1 LVVIAKVNG
10 KNDARDIFEL
20 VDEFLPVRTLVADAK
35 HMDMDSQRTHAE
47 LAFLDAGCSHP
58 GHKYVGLGWNV
69 VFLSDPENFLDKAV
83 L

>member
-1 LVVIAKVNG
+1 
-10 KNDARDIFEL
+10 L

-35 HMDMDSQRTHAE
+35 HMNSQRAPPE
-47 LAFLDAGCSHP
+47 IVFLDTGCSHP

-69 VFLSDPENFLDKAV
+69 VLLGDPMDFLEKAV